1 MKLFLIIALAKYLH
15 DDPRSEGRGLSD
27 LLVPAI
33 IAGVPTLLVLTQPD
47 LGTAL
52 ILGLTFAT
60 LCLLTKIRWQSLA
73 TLVVVSGVLSPI
85 VWNYVLKDY
94 QKKRVTDFLNPDAN
108 LLGSGWHAH
117 HARVAI

>member
-1 MKLFLIIALAKYLH
+1 MTS
-15 DDPRSEGRGLSD
+15 P
-27 LLVPAI
+27 P
-33 IAGVPTLLVLTQPD
+33 PTLTP
-47 LGTAL
+47 
-52 ILGLTFAT
+52 AT
-60 LCLLTKIRWQSLA
+60 GDVDNSFERLRRLLTKIRWQSLA